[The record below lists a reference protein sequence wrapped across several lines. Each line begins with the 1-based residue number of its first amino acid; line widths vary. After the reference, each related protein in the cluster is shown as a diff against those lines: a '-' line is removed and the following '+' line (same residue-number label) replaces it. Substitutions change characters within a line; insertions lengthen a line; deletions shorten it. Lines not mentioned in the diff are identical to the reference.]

1 MMGSLNWWSKRNGEK
16 GEENG
21 RSEIGEGSIPLVVGG
36 VFMKSQN
43 GP

>member
-1 MMGSLNWWSKRNGEK
+1 MGSLNWWRSKRNGEK

-21 RSEIGEGSIPLVVGG
+21 RSENGEGLIPPVVGG